1 MLCSRCYVLGR
12 EFCIVSSSFGLFSCL
27 ARTDWWKPLR
37 LCGWTPKFLLR
48 DLSLGSSQLG
58 TETVPLRLSMD
69 AMRLARSLLTQ
80 NIIWLKD
87 KNKVSHWPRLNAH
100 SFPPS
105 LPPYVCTQP
114 CSSDCVYCWRDLLQK
129 SRCFWLCAQCRF
141 RNPCAKC
148 ILNRCLMR
156 FWSATCNTEHRLC
169 VLFSWSVLKEAPLMA
184 KPVAVQSAVLIT
196 PPCSVFISLLQ
207 GCSSP
212 TILQGI

>member
-1 MLCSRCYVLGR
+1 MNPAAIPDYHPSLIFGFSLFFFSCLHYSMQELCSRCYVLGR
-12 EFCIVSSSFGLFSCL
+12 EFCVVSSSFGLFSCL

-105 LPPYVCTQP
+105 LPM
-114 CSSDCVYCWRDLLQK
+114 CVHNPVRQIVFIAEETF
-129 SRCFWLCAQCRF
+129 SRNLVASGSVHNAGSETHVPSAYWTDVLCASGQ
-141 RNPCAKC
+141 PPA
-148 ILNRCLMR
+148 I
-156 FWSATCNTEHRLC
+156 
-169 VLFSWSVLKEAPLMA
+169 
-184 KPVAVQSAVLIT
+184 QSTDYMFYLAGV
-196 PPCSVFISLLQ
+196 CWKKHH
-207 GCSSP
+207 
-212 TILQGI
+212 